1 MYACLKGQEK
11 VAELLIAKGANLQ
24 HVDSVGID
32 CAVMPSGSPL
42 IHVHVFVL
50 FTGRQLLFALS

>member
-32 CAVMPSGSPL
+32 CAVIPSGSPL
-42 IHVHVFVL
+42 IHVFVL